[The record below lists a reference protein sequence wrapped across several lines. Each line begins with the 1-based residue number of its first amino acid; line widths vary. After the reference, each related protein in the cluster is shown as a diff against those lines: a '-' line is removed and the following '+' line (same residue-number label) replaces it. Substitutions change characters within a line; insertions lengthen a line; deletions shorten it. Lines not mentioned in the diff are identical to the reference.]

1 MAPSSPRVGEHSPGE
16 EAGSPLCGTQ
26 PGSRLAARVLG
37 SEAEVRGA
45 TGRPWVVLPGA
56 IWAGSREDTTGRRSA
71 VWSCSYSPTE
81 GPPKSGGFSHP
92 GHMPCTF
99 LSLPCVQQCPSL
111 HHCTPALQPTP
122 PPMLNHSP
130 ALGALSP
137 YKGDTHCCGQLGV
150 LHLTPVGGTTVRI
163 ADGWVVARFAL
174 PSRRSGPWLA
184 PWSTHGSPA
193 PLVLVQSS
201 WLVL

>member
-45 TGRPWVVLPGA
+45 TGRPWVVPPGA

-122 PPMLNHSP
+122 LPCSITAQPSGLCHLTRVTPIAVVSWGCCISPLWVEPQCVLPMAGWWPDLLCPPGGVGHGSLP
-130 ALGALSP
+130 GALMAP
-137 YKGDTHCCGQLGV
+137 QH
-150 LHLTPVGGTTVRI
+150 
-163 ADGWVVARFAL
+163 
-174 PSRRSGPWLA
+174 PWF
-184 PWSTHGSPA
+184 
-193 PLVLVQSS
+193 
-201 WLVL
+201 